1 MTFPSQATF
10 GPTSHQGAGVRG
22 AADEVL
28 RRMLETMV
36 QEALERE
43 FERFLGA
50 GPWERT
56 PSRRGWR
63 NGRKRRTLKTRL
75 GTLELRVPK
84 DREGRFQPSLF
95 ERYQRSEKALVLALV
110 EMYLQGVSTRKVSKV
125 VEMLCGFTISAS
137 QVSALTK
144 KLDAELEAWR
154 SRSLAGTRYPYLV
167 VDAHVEKVR
176 REGRVRSTAVL
187 WVVGISEAGYREH
200 LGVWLG
206 ASESLESWSRVF
218 SDLVQ
223 RGLEGVSYVVSDE
236 HVGLLQALRRY
247 FPEAEHQ
254 RCTVHYLR
262 NALSKTSSKALEAEL
277 KSALK
282 DVWAAPGLKEAK
294 ARLARLVDSLRERH
308 PSLADWLEETAEE
321 TLGFFSLP
329 DPAHRRRLA
338 STNGIEHDHAEIR
351 RRTRVVR
358 IFPNEA
364 SLLGLAT
371 ALAAERNEQWL
382 ERRYL
387 NMQAPV
393 TIDQPV
399 RQIA

>member
-1 MTFPSQATF
+1 M
-10 GPTSHQGAGVRG
+10 
-22 AADEVL
+22 
-28 RRMLETMV
+28 
-36 QEALERE
+36 
-43 FERFLGA
+43 
-50 GPWERT
+50 
-56 PSRRGWR
+56 
-63 NGRKRRTLKTRL
+63 
-75 GTLELRVPK
+75 
-84 DREGRFQPSLF
+84 
-95 ERYQRSEKALVLALV
+95 
-110 EMYLQGVSTRKVSKV
+110 
-125 VEMLCGFTISAS
+125 
-137 QVSALTK
+137 SALTR

-154 SRSLAGTRYPYLV
+154 GRSLAGTRYPYLV

-187 WVVGISEAGYREH
+187 WIVGVSEEGYREH

-223 RGLEGVSYVVSDE
+223 RGLEGVTSVVSDE
-236 HVGLLQALRRY
+236 HAGLVQALERY
-247 FPEAEHQ
+247 SPEAEHQ
-254 RCTVHYLR
+254 RSTVHYLR
-262 NALSKTSSKALEAEL
+262 NALSKTSSKAPEAEL
-277 KSALK
+277 KGALK
-282 DVWAAPGLKEAK
+282 DIWAAPVRSEAE
-294 ARLARLVDSLRERH
+294 ARLARLIDGLRERH
-308 PSLADWLEETAEE
+308 VSLADWLEETAEE

-338 STNGIEHDHAEIR
+338 TTDGIEHDHAEIR

-364 SLLGLAT
+364 SLLRLAT

-387 NMQAPV
+387 NRESAR
-393 TIDQPV
+393 TTAEPV

>member
-1 MTFPSQATF
+1 MTFASQATF
-10 GPTSHQGAGVRG
+10 GATPHQGAGVRG

-28 RRMLETMV
+28 RQMLERMI
-36 QEALERE
+36 QEAIERE

-56 PSRRGWR
+56 ESRRGWR
-63 NGRKRRTLKTRL
+63 NGRKRRTLKTRV
-75 GTLELRVPK
+75 GAIELRIPK

-110 EMYLQGVSTRKVSKV
+110 EMYIQGVSTRKVTKI
-125 VEMLCGFTISAS
+125 VETLCGFRVSAS

-154 SRSLAGTRYPYLV
+154 SRSLAGTRFPYLV

-187 WVVGISEAGYREH
+187 WVVGVSEDGYREH

-206 ASESLESWSRVF
+206 ASESRESWSRVF

-236 HVGLLQALRRY
+236 HAGLVQALGRY

-277 KSALK
+277 KGALK
-282 DVWAAPGLKEAK
+282 DVWAAPVRGEAE
-294 ARLARLVDSLRERH
+294 ARLARLVDRLRERH
-308 PSLADWLEETAEE
+308 ASLAEWLEETAEE
-321 TLGFFSLP
+321 TLGFFVLE

-338 STNGIEHDHAEIR
+338 TTNSIEHDHAEIR

-364 SLLGLAT
+364 SLLRLAS
-371 ALAAERNEQWL
+371 ALAAERNEQWI

-387 NMQAPV
+387 NMESV
-393 TIDQPV
+393 RTTETPV

>member
-223 RGLEGVSYVVSDE
+223 RGLEGVATWSRR
-236 HVGLLQALRRY
+236 HGLLQLGAT
-247 FPEAEHQ
+247 FEAEHQ
-254 RCTVHYLR
+254 RWHYR
-262 NALSKTSSKALEAEL
+262 TRSQTSSKALEAEL

-282 DVWAAPGLKEAK
+282 DVWAAPSSRAK
-294 ARLARLVDSLRERH
+294 ASGSPRRSLHERH
-308 PSLADWLEETAEE
+308 PRLPTGWRDSRRDAQLLACPIQHIGAW
-321 TLGFFSLP
+321 P
-329 DPAHRRRLA
+329 RPAG
-338 STNGIEHDHAEIR
+338 SNTIIR
-351 RRTRVVR
+351 RSVDGPGSWDHWQAVCST
-358 IFPNEA
+358 
-364 SLLGLAT
+364 AT
-371 ALAAERNEQWL
+371 ALL
-382 ERRYL
+382 RRASSGSSGIPEHT
-387 NMQAPV
+387 APS
-393 TIDQPV
+393 P
-399 RQIA
+399 